1 MGLLA
6 AAITAMLIQQS
17 LITMSTSAVPA
28 LWKFI
33 GPDFGMGD
41 ARIAVYSLLVYA
53 MGFISSSAGGNAI
66 LRFGP
71 LRASQLCLVAATIA
85 MLAASLGHFWA
96 IPPAALLLGLGMGPS
111 TPASSQILA
120 RFSTPRSAPL
130 VFSIKQT
137 GVPVGGF
144 LAGAVLV
151 PIAEIYSW
159 QTALLAAG
167 VASGL
172 AALWMQRFRARFDDE
187 RSPGRRIS
195 ASDILASF
203 KAAIATPALRKLAFA
218 GFAFSGLQVSF
229 MYYFIIYAVSDMGLD
244 RVTAGQ
250 VYGAASLL
258 AIAGR
263 IFWGWL
269 AGGRISPRT
278 LLIFLSVAMAASAA
292 AIGMAQPDWGVLGL
306 GAAALAFG
314 ATGVSWNGVHLAE
327 VARHAPAGQVA
338 VVMGGVI
345 SCCFLGL
352 IFLPVAFGAVFVAND
367 LTGLGFA
374 ATAAPALFCAILF
387 ALPERRLP

>member
-53 MGFISSSAGGNAI
+53 MGFVSSSAGGNAI

-96 IPPAALLLGLGMGPS
+96 ITPAALLLGLGMGPS

-120 RFSTPRSAPL
+120 RFSTPKSAPL

-137 GVPVGGF
+137 GVPIGGF

-172 AALWMQRFRARFDDE
+172 AALWMQRLRARFDDE

-203 KAAIATPALRKLAFA
+203 KAAIATPVLWSRLRP
-218 GFAFSGLQVSF
+218 
-229 MYYFIIYAVSDMGLD
+229 
-244 RVTAGQ
+244 
-250 VYGAASLL
+250 ASTNLW
-258 AIAGR
+258 R
-263 IFWGWL
+263 
-269 AGGRISPRT
+269 RSSPR
-278 LLIFLSVAMAASAA
+278 
-292 AIGMAQPDWGVLGL
+292 GV
-306 GAAALAFG
+306 
-314 ATGVSWNGVHLAE
+314 
-327 VARHAPAGQVA
+327 
-338 VVMGGVI
+338 
-345 SCCFLGL
+345 
-352 IFLPVAFGAVFVAND
+352 
-367 LTGLGFA
+367 
-374 ATAAPALFCAILF
+374 
-387 ALPERRLP
+387 